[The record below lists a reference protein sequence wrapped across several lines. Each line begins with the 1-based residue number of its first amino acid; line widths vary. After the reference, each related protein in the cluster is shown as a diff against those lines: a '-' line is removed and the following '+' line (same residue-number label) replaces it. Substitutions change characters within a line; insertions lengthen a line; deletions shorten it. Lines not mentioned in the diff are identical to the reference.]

1 MSGKLVNNFSWS
13 VGHPLPR
20 IEQHSD
26 RKLQVIE
33 EYLRVYFDTVV
44 RDPRMDNLNIT
55 LIDGFC
61 GGGVYDRS
69 GEKRLGSP
77 MVILNAIFNAGVRL
91 NEGRQKPLSIDAVYH
106 FGDENREHVEF
117 LRQTILGSQFRD
129 LLGKSVALHHKQFTE
144 LLPLVI
150 ADIKRRQRQ
159 GRAIF
164 VLDQFGYADVPMSS
178 IRTIFDNLPKA
189 EVILTFSI
197 DALLNYLQGEGDPAP
212 VVSQFGVTEPFLRM
226 WQEWKLSGQ
235 PGRAMAQ
242 RALMA
247 QMHRYSGARFF
258 TPFMMFS
265 SSDNRHMMIAHLS
278 QSQAAR
284 DKMLSVHWA
293 LKNTFRHIGRG
304 SLFELGFDAR
314 LTAEESLFEFGEID
328 RSNMRRELEEELPK
342 QIFDLSGGGPLA
354 FGELLVLIGNKTA
367 ATNKDITHT
376 LQRLSAAREIEVLRP
391 QGGFARPGAVIRPG
405 DQLRVARQLKLF
417 GLH

>member
-1 MSGKLVNNFSWS
+1 LSGKPVNNFSWS

-117 LRQTILGSQFRD
+117 LRQTILDSQFRD
-129 LLGKSVALHHKQFTE
+129 LLGKSVALHHKQFTD

-212 VVSQFGVTEPFLRM
+212 VVSQFGVNEPFLRL

-265 SSDNRHMMIAHLS
+265 NTDNRHMLIAHLS

-314 LTAEESLFEFGEID
+314 LTTETSLFEFSDAD
-328 RSNMRRELEEELPK
+328 RGNMRRELEAELPK
-342 QIFDLSGGGPLA
+342 QIFELSGGGPLA
-354 FGELLVLIGNKTA
+354 LGDLLVLMGNKTA
-367 ATNKDITHT
+367 ATNKDIIHS
-376 LQRLSAAREIEVLRP
+376 LQRLSEAREIEVLRP
-391 QGGFARPGAVIRPG
+391 QGGFTRAGAVIRP
-405 DQLRVARQLKLF
+405 DHQLRVSRQLKLF
-417 GLH
+417 SLQ

>member
-1 MSGKLVNNFSWS
+1 
-13 VGHPLPR
+13 
-20 IEQHSD
+20 
-26 RKLQVIE
+26 
-33 EYLRVYFDTVV
+33 
-44 RDPRMDNLNIT
+44 
-55 LIDGFC
+55 
-61 GGGVYDRS
+61 
-69 GEKRLGSP
+69 
-77 MVILNAIFNAGVRL
+77 MVILNAIFNAGLRL
-91 NEGRQKPLSIDAVYH
+91 NESRQKPLSIDAVYH

-117 LRQTILGSQFRD
+117 LRQTILDSQFRD
-129 LLGKSVALHHKQFTE
+129 LLGKSVALHHKQFID

-212 VVSQFGVTEPFLRM
+212 VVSQFGVNEPFLRL
-226 WQEWKLSGQ
+226 WQEWKLSGHT
-235 PGRAMAQ
+235 GRAMAQ

-265 SSDNRHMMIAHLS
+265 STDNRHMLIAHLS

-293 LKNTFRHIGRG
+293 LKNTFKHIGRG
-304 SLFELGFDAR
+304 SLFELGFDGR
-314 LTAEESLFEFGEID
+314 LTTETSLFEFSDAD
-328 RSNMRRELEEELPK
+328 RGNMRRELEDELPK
-342 QIFDLSGGGPLA
+342 QIFELSGGGPLA
-354 FGELLVLIGNKTA
+354 LGDLLVLMGNKTA
-367 ATNKDITHT
+367 ATNKDIIHS
-376 LQRLSAAREIEVLRP
+376 LQRLSEAREIEVLRP
-391 QGGFARPGAVIRPG
+391 QGGFTRPGAVIRP
-405 DQLRVARQLKLF
+405 DHQLRVSRQLKLF
-417 GLH
+417 GPQ

>member
-1 MSGKLVNNFSWS
+1 
-13 VGHPLPR
+13 
-20 IEQHSD
+20 
-26 RKLQVIE
+26 
-33 EYLRVYFDTVV
+33 
-44 RDPRMDNLNIT
+44 
-55 LIDGFC
+55 
-61 GGGVYDRS
+61 
-69 GEKRLGSP
+69 
-77 MVILNAIFNAGVRL
+77 MVILKAIFEAAVRL

-106 FGDENREHVEF
+106 FGDESREHVEF
-117 LRQTILGSQFRD
+117 LRQTIVDSQFCD
-129 LLGKSVALHHKQFTE
+129 LLGKSIGLHHKRFTE

-212 VVSQFGVTEPFLRM
+212 VVSQFGVNEPFLRT

-265 SSDNRHMMIAHLS
+265 NTDHRHMMIAHLS

-284 DKMLSVHWA
+284 DKMLSVHWV
-293 LKNTFRHIGRG
+293 LKNTFKHISRG

-314 LTAEESLFEFGEID
+314 LTTETSLFEFSDVD
-328 RSNMRRELEEELPK
+328 RGNMRRELEDELPK
-342 QIFDLSGGGPLA
+342 QIFELSGGGLLA
-354 FGELLVLIGNKTA
+354 LGDLLVLIGNKTA

-376 LQRLSAAREIEVLRP
+376 LQRLSEAREIEVLRP
-391 QGGFARPGAVIRPG
+391 QGGFARPGAVIRPD

>member
-1 MSGKLVNNFSWS
+1 MPGKLIGNFSWS
-13 VGHPLPR
+13 VGRPLPK

-61 GGGVYDRS
+61 GGGLYDRN
-69 GEKRLGSP
+69 GETRFGSP
-77 MVILNAIFNAGVRL
+77 MVILKAIFEAGVRL

-117 LRQTILGSQFRD
+117 LRQTIVGSQFSD
-129 LLGKSVALHHKQFTE
+129 LLGTSIELHHNTFAE

-178 IRTIFDNLPKA
+178 IRTIFENLPKA
-189 EVILTFSI
+189 EVILTFSV
-197 DALLNYLQGEGDPAP
+197 DALLNYLQDEGNPAP
-212 VVSQFGVTEPFLRM
+212 VVSQFGVNESFLRL

-242 RALMA
+242 RALMT
-247 QMHRYSGARFF
+247 QMHLYSGARFF
-258 TPFMMFS
+258 TPFMMYS
-265 SSDNRHMMIAHLS
+265 NADHRHMLIAHLS

-293 LKNTFRHIGRG
+293 LKNTFKHIGRG

-314 LTAEESLFEFGEID
+314 LSTETSLFEFSDVD
-328 RSNMRRELEEELPK
+328 RGNMRRELEDELPK
-342 QIFDLSGGGPLA
+342 QIFELSGGGPLA
-354 FGELLVLIGNKTA
+354 LGELLVLIGNKTA
-367 ATNKDITHT
+367 ATNTDIKHS
-376 LQRLSAAREIEVLRP
+376 LQRLSEAREIEVLRP
-391 QGGFARPGAVIRPG
+391 QGGFLRPGAVIRP
-405 DQLRVARQLKLF
+405 DHQLRVARQLKLF
-417 GLH
+417 SLS

>member
-1 MSGKLVNNFSWS
+1 MSGKPVNNFSWS

-20 IEQHSD
+20 IEHHSD

-69 GEKRLGSP
+69 GEERPGSP
-77 MVILNAIFNAGVRL
+77 MVILKAIFEAGVKL

-106 FGDENREHVEF
+106 FGDENREHIEF

-129 LLGKSVALHHKQFTE
+129 FLGKSIELHHKQFTE

-150 ADIKRRQRQ
+150 ADIRRRQRQ

-197 DALLNYLQGEGDPAP
+197 DALLNYLQEEGNPAP
-212 VVSQFGVTEPFLRM
+212 VVSQFGVNEPFLRS
-226 WQEWKLSGQ
+226 WQEWKYSGQ

-265 SSDNRHMMIAHLS
+265 NTDNRHMLIAHLS

-314 LTAEESLFEFGEID
+314 LTTETLLFEFSEAD
-328 RSNMRRELEEELPK
+328 RGNMRRELEDELPK
-342 QIFDLSGGGPLA
+342 QIFELSGGGPLA
-354 FGELLVLIGNKTA
+354 LGDLLVLIGNKTA
-367 ATNKDITHT
+367 ATNKDITHS
-376 LQRLSAAREIEVLRP
+376 LQRLSEAREIEVLRP
-391 QGGFARPGAVIRPG
+391 HGGLARPGAVIRP
-405 DQLRVARQLKLF
+405 DHQLRVARQLRLF
-417 GLH
+417 DLS